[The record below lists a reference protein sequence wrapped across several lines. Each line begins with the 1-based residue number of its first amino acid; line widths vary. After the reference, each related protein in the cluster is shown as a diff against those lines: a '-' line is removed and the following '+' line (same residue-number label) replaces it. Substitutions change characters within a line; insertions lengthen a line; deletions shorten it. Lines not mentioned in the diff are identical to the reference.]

1 MILIL
6 VSGSRIG
13 VIFRLRLVCSG
24 RYHLKPGFE
33 MVMEM
38 MKNRQRRKIKR
49 KRRRTRTKVRS
60 RRSQSR
66 EAIQMV
72 VAPQAVAADI
82 LHLRQ
87 ATLQGL
93 L

>member
-6 VSGSRIG
+6 ASGTRIG

-38 MKNRQRRKIKR
+38 MSFEWMKIWFL
-49 KRRRTRTKVRS
+49 
-60 RRSQSR
+60 
-66 EAIQMV
+66 
-72 VAPQAVAADI
+72 D
-82 LHLRQ
+82 H
-87 ATLQGL
+87 LQGRLPLGRVFWLHGMALRL
-93 L
+93 LMYASSQQLAGRPVPGSGF